1 MIDIILII
9 LLIFVF
15 YKIYCLV
22 NNKNEP
28 FINIT
33 NPFVDGLSQFQLGK
47 NLAPD
52 ESILNN
58 FDLPNLETNP
68 ANNVLNKNLN
78 NEKINKINKLSK
90 LNKLNNDNKLQKDIN
105 IINELRNK
113 KQQKNLLPCKKLNKF
128 FVQTQFNDAYRDVL
142 TAFNDICPDQ
152 KQIFNLQ
159 SLPVTTTYY
168 DLNKKTPPFIFIKL
182 ITQFINSLNK
192 NIKKLPESV
201 EIVNDYN
208 NYLPLTSQLEKYV
221 ANKGINKFY
230 KEIGVDYNLYADT
243 PPNSPVELIKIIS
256 VRREFTDAETKYIA
270 TFVVKK
276 ILKSVSDQIQITVNF
291 VTKNDPLEGYD
302 LFNGQPESQ
311 NINTSKQVVI
321 EFIFIDGF
329 YTNDFNV
336 DYDCLESPGDKTVS
350 QIGSNSEYMSYYDLG
365 KDNMLNEYEIAKR
378 FNKINREHELEMN
391 NFNINV
397 PYPVYESKYD
407 ALKNEFSDM
416 K

>member
-1 MIDIILII
+1 M
-9 LLIFVF
+9 
-15 YKIYCLV
+15 
-22 NNKNEP
+22 
-28 FINIT
+28 
-33 NPFVDGLSQFQLGK
+33 
-47 NLAPD
+47 
-52 ESILNN
+52 
-58 FDLPNLETNP
+58 
-68 ANNVLNKNLN
+68 NKNLN
-78 NEKINKINKLSK
+78 DEKINKINKLSK

-105 IINELRNK
+105 IINELKNK

-182 ITQFINSLNK
+182 ITQFINSLNE

-270 TFVVKK
+270 TFVLKK

-350 QIGSNSEYMSYYDLG
+350 QIGSNTEYMSYYDLG